1 MILWSECWI
10 VHKNFRTPT
19 RSTKKPNTTF
29 YEAKLT
35 TSSWNFVVI
44 LIIFFT
50 QSYNK
55 QKKIIK
61 CIFLRVLH
69 ITSFFL
75 VIIKKQ
81 TWEKV
86 RTSSV
91 LKPIGFLDSLFKK
104 PSKYMLKDHLQC
116 QDEIVFFERRL
127 RLVKNMVC
135 ANFVMAMQYIF
146 ISTSVLQETLL

>member
-1 MILWSECWI
+1 MLNCTQKFL
-10 VHKNFRTPT
+10 HTT

-61 CIFLRVLH
+61 CIFLRVLQ

-81 TWEKV
+81 TWKKV
-86 RTSSV
+86 RTFSV

-116 QDEIVFFERRL
+116 QDEIVLFGRRL
-127 RLVKNMVC
+127 WLVKNMVC
-135 ANFVMAMQYIF
+135 ANFVMAM
-146 ISTSVLQETLL
+146 